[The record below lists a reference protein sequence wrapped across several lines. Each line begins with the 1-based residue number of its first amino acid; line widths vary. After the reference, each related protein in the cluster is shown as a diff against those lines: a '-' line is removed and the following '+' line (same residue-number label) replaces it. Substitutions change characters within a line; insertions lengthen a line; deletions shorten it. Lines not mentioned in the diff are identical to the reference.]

1 MDEDGN
7 QHILVL
13 IDSFSRYLL
22 LYPIKEKT
30 AMAIARALLSMI
42 GDYGAPKTLV
52 SDRGP
57 CFISDVLHELLQFI
71 GTEHELTL
79 AYSKEENGMVERA
92 NKETLRHLRNII
104 FDRSVLSKWST
115 YLPLVKRI
123 FNASIH
129 SVTGVAPAKII
140 YGEAIDLNRNIL
152 GREESNSIPKIYMNS
167 WVDSLVKGQK
177 EIVDLVRMNLEK
189 QKEKHLARSEGRE
202 ITEFEIGSYVLVE
215 HIQSNLRRGPKS
227 KLLPFL
233 KGPMKVIAKRGDR
246 YTLRNLVTRRDKD
259 YHVKRLHEYN
269 HDPQTLSPLKVAC
282 KDSGEEFQVEF
293 IERMKGQPNGKK
305 ETLQFLVHWLGY
317 DEPTWEPWKN
327 IRHTYA
333 LYHFLINQNDRR
345 YHQMIPKN
353 IKYQDS
359 DDEVE
364 SDEGEGEA
372 DSLGGPV

>member
-1 MDEDGN
+1 MDLIEDLRMDEDGN

-140 YGEAIDLNRNIL
+140 Y
-152 GREESNSIPKIYMNS
+152 EESQEPHT
-167 WVDSLVKGQK
+167 Q
-177 EIVDLVRMNLEK
+177 
-189 QKEKHLARSEGRE
+189 H
-202 ITEFEIGSYVLVE
+202 
-215 HIQSNLRRGPKS
+215 GP
-227 KLLPFL
+227 
-233 KGPMKVIAKRGDR
+233 
-246 YTLRNLVTRRDKD
+246 
-259 YHVKRLHEYN
+259 N
-269 HDPQTLSPLKVAC
+269 HRC
-282 KDSGEEFQVEF
+282 
-293 IERMKGQPNGKK
+293 
-305 ETLQFLVHWLGY
+305 
-317 DEPTWEPWKN
+317 
-327 IRHTYA
+327 
-333 LYHFLINQNDRR
+333 
-345 YHQMIPKN
+345 
-353 IKYQDS
+353 
-359 DDEVE
+359 
-364 SDEGEGEA
+364 
-372 DSLGGPV
+372 